1 MNLTE
6 EFKKI
11 IDEYNSKCETESGK
25 ITFDKSSESYHFRK
39 EFASWLTI
47 NSDLT
52 IYSSYLDIIKE
63 DDDLKKLLEIVRDER
78 LKRNELILGVEKAVG
93 WINGEIS
100 NYKEVLNF
108 FRVKVNISRIS
119 IFHNDTELIF
129 INLENLKLEKINVFV
144 GGFDEY
150 IDTLFT
156 ILQNII
162 KGNNVFFIKD
172 RDDDDEYSLYNL
184 FILDVDKFKKSKYVI
199 FEDNSSLI
207 ERDIVGAYNEL
218 YISDKYEL
226 GFSNR
231 LYVENYYSD
240 NFEDCI
246 ELINKGNES
255 IEKKVTDILLK
266 DEYNISYEDIKISDK
281 HNIVEIDTKYVK
293 FIYKKE
299 DKKLMA
305 SRVEDFEF
313 DELSEL
319 LEDME
324 AIETKISKLL

>member
-6 EFKKI
+6 KLKKI

-52 IYSSYLDIIKE
+52 IYSSYLDIIKG
-63 DDDLKKLLEIVRDER
+63 DDDLKKLLEVVRDER
-78 LKRNELILGVEKAVG
+78 LKRNELIWGVEKAVG

-100 NYKEVLNF
+100 NYKEVSNF
-108 FRVKVNISRIS
+108 FNIKVDISKIDILHR
-119 IFHNDTELIF
+119 DDGLMT
-129 INLENLKLEKINVFV
+129 INLEDFKVENGVKKVS
-144 GGFDEY
+144 GFEDY
-150 IDTLFT
+150 ISTLYT

-162 KGNNVFFIKD
+162 KGYNIFFIEE

-199 FEDNSSLI
+199 FEDNTSLV
-207 ERDIVGAYNEL
+207 EKDIVGAYNEL

-240 NFEDCI
+240 NFEECI
-246 ELINKGNES
+246 ELINREDES

-281 HNIVEIDTKYVK
+281 YNIVEIDTKYVK

-319 LEDME
+319 SEDME
-324 AIETKISKLL
+324 AIENEISKLL